1 MESGDWIGLSALAV
15 ALLSFFANAYFTRNE
30 RQTRVT
36 EINLL
41 RRQVEGEADERDER
55 RRARIAVEQSQVSGG
70 ERADGFTFFVT
81 NLGPAVVRDVDLKV
95 RTLQNEDATPRLLV
109 ATGMLVGDDPSDLAP
124 PSRLSVSSQLPTRRE
139 T

>member
-41 RRQVEGEADERDER
+41 RRQVEGEADERDAAAADAASSATS
-55 RRARIAVEQSQVSGG
+55 AR
-70 ERADGFTFFVT
+70 T
-81 NLGPAVVRDVDLKV
+81 
-95 RTLQNEDATPRLLV
+95 
-109 ATGMLVGDDPSDLAP
+109 
-124 PSRLSVSSQLPTRRE
+124 
-139 T
+139 